1 MSESFIDIFKY
12 DGGEIKWIFDK
23 IQVLSEATSV
33 VKAMVSSES
42 GVVSGAT
49 VTLTGDS
56 TFTGTTDEDGFCEI
70 EDVVA
75 GEYTISVVAD
85 GYEDY
90 APEVAKLITENTL
103 IKVKLVEDIS
113 PFNVRL
119 SVKDSSDAGV
129 SGVEVTLTET
139 ETGKVYTKTSTATGA
154 GVIKDVIAGS
164 YNVTATKDGY
174 VDYASS
180 SPFVVDEAKTL
191 EIVMTEAS
199 QSG

>member
-23 IQVLSEATSV
+23 IQVLAGAESV
-33 VKAMVSSES
+33 VKAMISSEN

-70 EDVVA
+70 ENVVA
-75 GEYTISVVAD
+75 GEYIISVVAD
-85 GYEDY
+85 GYETY
-90 APEVAKLITENTL
+90 APEVSKIITENTL
-103 IKVKLVEDIS
+103 LKVNLIEDAS
-113 PFNVRL
+113 PYNIRL
-119 SVKDSSDAGV
+119 SVKDGSDSGI

-139 ETGKVYTKTSTATGA
+139 ETGEVYTKTSTATGA
-154 GVIKDVIAGS
+154 GVIKDVLAGS
-164 YNVTATKDGY
+164 YNVTATKEGY
-174 VDYASS
+174 EDYASS
-180 SPFVVDEAKTL
+180 SPFVVDGAKTL

-199 QSG
+199 QTG